1 MSDAATNAE
10 IMELLERRLA
20 DRVGERVERTL
31 KMRYGAVVAAALFV
45 MGLTGYS
52 IVNNLVR
59 ELVGGTVTPVTK
71 DAERTI
77 AQMQVQLDLARE
89 TKRRLDALVEQIT
102 TDADAAQRRIDSF
115 QTRLGKT
122 QEEFQTILESLQD
135 QLAAVTVRRRELEAD
150 LAANSQ
156 GLATAVGENRA
167 ELAQLAEQVAA
178 LARAAAG
185 GGDAARIAA
194 DAQALAERVRAAA
207 TREGR
212 ATVFLQYGGG
222 ATAELATGLAARL
235 KEGGYIVPVAEAMPT
250 DAHEVRYFHGPD
262 RDAAAALA
270 QDTMAALKELGAGP
284 ILVEVRDFTTYPKA
298 KPRAGTLELWLGL
311 PEQAG

>member
-1 MSDAATNAE
+1 MSDSANAE

-20 DRVGERVERTL
+20 DRVSDRVERTL
-31 KMRYGAVVAAALFV
+31 KVRYGAVVAAALFV

-71 DAERTI
+71 EAERSI

-89 TKRRLDALVEQIT
+89 TKKRLDVLVEQIG
-102 TDADAAQRRIDSF
+102 TDADAAQRRIESF
-115 QTRLGKT
+115 QVRLGKT

-135 QLAAVTVRRRELEAD
+135 QLSAVTVRRRELEAD

-156 GLATAVGENRA
+156 GLAAAVGQNRG

-178 LARAAAG
+178 LAGAAAG
-185 GGDAARIAA
+185 GGDPTRVAA

-207 TREGR
+207 SREVR

-222 ATAELATGLAARL
+222 ATAELVTGLTAKLR
-235 KEGGYIVPVAEAMPT
+235 EGGYIVPVAEALPT
-250 DAHEVRYFHGPD
+250 DAHEVRYFHAPD

-270 QDTMAALKELGAGP
+270 KDTMEALKALGGP
-284 ILVEVRDFTTYPKA
+284 PVLVEVRDFTTYPKA
-298 KPRAGTLELWLGL
+298 KPRAGTVELWLGL